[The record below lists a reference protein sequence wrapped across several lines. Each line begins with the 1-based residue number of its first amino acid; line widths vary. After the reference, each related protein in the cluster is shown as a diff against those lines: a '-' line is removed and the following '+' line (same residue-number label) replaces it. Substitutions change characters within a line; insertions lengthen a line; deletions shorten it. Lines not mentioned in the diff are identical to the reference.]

1 MDSLVILANG
11 DFPSA
16 ARPLEVL
23 RSADYVVC
31 CDGAAA
37 GLIAA
42 GMEPDA
48 VVGDLDSIGGE
59 LRERLGGR
67 LHHVSDQET
76 NDLTKAFNFAM
87 SLSPARITVLGATGK
102 REDHTLANIS
112 LLLDYARRASCPVTM
127 ITDHGEFRAI
137 SDTSTIRCRKGCQ
150 VSLFSFDSTLK
161 IESAGLL
168 YPTGS
173 VVFDSLW
180 KASLNEAGADEFTL
194 TLSHPSGVL
203 VFLAD
208 DL

>member
-11 DFPSA
+11 DFPAA
-16 ARPLEVL
+16 ARPLEAL
-23 RSADYVVC
+23 RNADYLVC

-37 GLIAA
+37 SLTAA
-42 GMEPDA
+42 GLEPDI
-48 VVGDLDSIGGE
+48 VVGDLDSITPE
-59 LRERLGGR
+59 LRKRLGSKILR
-67 LHHVSDQET
+67 ISEQET
-76 NDLTKAFNFAM
+76 NDLTKAFNHAL
-87 SLSPARITVLGATGK
+87 SLNPGKITILGATGK

-112 LLLDYARRASCPVTM
+112 LLLDYASRSACPVEM
-127 ITDHGEFRAI
+127 ITDHGEFIAI
-137 SDTSTIRCRKGCQ
+137 FDSAVIKCRRGCQ

-208 DL
+208 NL